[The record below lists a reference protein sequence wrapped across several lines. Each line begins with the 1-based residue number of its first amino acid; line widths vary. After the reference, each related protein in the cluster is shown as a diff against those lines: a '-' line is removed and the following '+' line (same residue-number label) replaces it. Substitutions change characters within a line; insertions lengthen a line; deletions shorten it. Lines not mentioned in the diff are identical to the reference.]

1 MFYEARTR
9 HLSLRSEGGETVSAI
24 ATTPDA
30 PNAAYVFAHGAGAGM
45 AHPFMSHIADG
56 LADRHVACLRYQFPY
71 MEAGKRR
78 VDSAAV
84 AQATVRIAAALASEL
99 WPGTPL
105 FAGGKSFGGR
115 MTSQAQSAQPLPGV
129 HGLAF
134 LGFPLHLAGKPSTAR
149 ADHLAAIRVPMLF
162 VRGTRDVLAEASHFD
177 EVMLR
182 LEKTATRVDIAEADH
197 GFEVLCRSGR
207 NRDEVLEEVLNAMVH
222 WMALSTTPL
231 GAQHA

>member
-1 MFYEARTR
+1 
-9 HLSLRSEGGETVSAI
+9 
-24 ATTPDA
+24 
-30 PNAAYVFAHGAGAGM
+30 M